1 MATLWGV
8 MTANMVWL
16 PVGSR
21 LSRLSQIEASRMEM
35 VIEGVL
41 AVQAGANPRVVAQRL
56 NSLLPA
62 HERDVEQKAA

>member
-1 MATLWGV
+1 
-8 MTANMVWL
+8 MTANMIWL

-21 LSRLSQIEASRMEM
+21 LTRLSQIEAARMQM

-56 NSLLPA
+56 NSLLPE
-62 HERDVEQKAA
+62 HERDVVQKAA